1 MNKFKFLS
9 GINGVKV
16 EIDKDLSR
24 YSTMRLNAS
33 GDLITIRDIK
43 SAVEVIK
50 VLKIEN
56 LDYLIL
62 GMGANTLLKEKV
74 EIPYLLLD
82 LGFDNNYLLNEK
94 ESYLF
99 PASVKLSVLTSHAI
113 KFNLVGWEVFTGIP
127 ATIGGAIFM
136 NAGTKLGEFK
146 KVIDEVTYITKD
158 GKIITRKILDNDLS
172 YRKNFFLKDGELIVQ
187 AKIKNLGTDSAIS
200 EIIKDYLKLR
210 KETQPLNKLTCGCVF
225 KNKTVKNLD
234 QTTTVYRAGHYID
247 ITGLKGFQYKKLRIS
262 PVHANFIEN
271 LGGATYSE
279 MVEFIKI
286 IQQKLVD
293 KHGIFFETEVR
304 L

>member
-1 MNKFKFLS
+1 MKKLKFLS
-9 GINGVKV
+9 GINGIKV
-16 EIDKDLSR
+16 ELDKDLSR
-24 YSTMRLNAS
+24 YSTMRLNAV

-43 SAVEVIK
+43 SAVEVIQA
-50 VLKIEN
+50 LKKEN

-62 GMGANTLLKEKV
+62 GMGANTLLKEKI
-74 EIPYLLLD
+74 EIPYLHLD
-82 LGFDNNYLLNEK
+82 LDFDNNYLNKEK
-94 ESYLF
+94 ESYSL
-99 PASVKLSVLTSHAI
+99 PASVKLSLLTSHAI

-146 KVIDEVTYITKD
+146 KIIEEVTYINQE
-158 GKIITRKILDNDLS
+158 GKIITRKISEDDLS
-172 YRKNFFLKDGELIVQ
+172 YRKNNFLKDGEIIVQ
-187 AKIKNLGTDSAIS
+187 ATIKNLGRDSSIS
-200 EIIKDYLKLR
+200 KIIKDYLKLR
-210 KETQPLNKLTCGCVF
+210 KETQPLNKLTCGCIF
-225 KNKTVKNLD
+225 KNKIVNNSD

-247 ITGLKGFQYKKLRIS
+247 ITGLKGFQYNKLRIS

-271 LGGATYSE
+271 LGGATYSD

-286 IQQKLVD
+286 IQQKLVN